1 MHARA
6 YVLIEAEAGQVGSVI
21 AALRGLQGVR
31 TADVITGPYDL
42 IAKVMVPTYDALGE
56 AIPDKVH
63 KMQGIRE
70 TETLIVFNVFK

>member
-42 IAKVMVPTYDALGE
+42 IAVIELPEQRLIGRLVMDELRGIAGIKRTITCL
-56 AIPDKVH
+56 AI
-63 KMQGIRE
+63 
-70 TETLIVFNVFK
+70 